1 LKVRQG
7 ALFVQ
12 HYQQRLYLVESALGV
27 EVVGC
32 QEFDAELSAAWVFVA
47 FDGCAG
53 FVAHAI
59 PKGWWSLHF
68 SFGLEG
74 FDVLEYRDWE
84 TRS

>member
-1 LKVRQG
+1 M
-7 ALFVQ
+7 LFRS
-12 HYQQRLYLVESALGV
+12 YFVEGTLRV

-32 QEFDAELSAAWVFVA
+32 KELDAELSDVRKFAA

-68 SFGLEG
+68 SFGLGG
-74 FDVLEYRDWE
+74 FDVLAGNGRRV
-84 TRS
+84 RS